1 MSEDLFVEDTSIYW
15 TNFYFY
21 YFDNIVVHPEL
32 LGYWSNCR
40 DAYEFLF
47 GKTKSKLWSYKDG
60 GYTEDQWVKKSRDE
74 WNSVV
79 KICNE
84 IDGSK
89 VLKKNLIVKPK
100 EKNYTT
106 YSFLDFDD
114 HKFTKQDYSY
124 LRSYE
129 DFKDDMSVRGMR
141 GKDIELFIK
150 SFYNSYD
157 LGDSRDC
164 NPLVDRLKML
174 LDCQFFIGSP
184 CSWKRYADL
193 LNKTCY
199 LTVNAN
205 YTKNL
210 VPVMKAYYL
219 SKNY

>member
-1 MSEDLFVEDTSIYW
+1 
-15 TNFYFY
+15 
-21 YFDNIVVHPEL
+21 
-32 LGYWSNCR
+32 
-40 DAYEFLF
+40 
-47 GKTKSKLWSYKDG
+47 
-60 GYTEDQWVKKSRDE
+60 
-74 WNSVV
+74 
-79 KICNE
+79 
-84 IDGSK
+84 
-89 VLKKNLIVKPK
+89 
-100 EKNYTT
+100 
-106 YSFLDFDD
+106 
-114 HKFTKQDYSY
+114 
-124 LRSYE
+124 
-129 DFKDDMSVRGMR
+129 MR

-205 YTKNL
+205 YTKSL